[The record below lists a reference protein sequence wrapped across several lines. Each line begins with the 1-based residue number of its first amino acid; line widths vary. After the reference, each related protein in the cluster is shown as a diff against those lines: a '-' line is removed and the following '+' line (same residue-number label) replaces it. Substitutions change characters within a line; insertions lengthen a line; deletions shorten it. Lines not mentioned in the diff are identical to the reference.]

1 MAELLPF
8 REAYGKGLV
17 QLESGVVVVFS
28 ALLENGVDTVSSDL
42 PENGAVD
49 TMSAGSVDYHTISH
63 LNSVVAVRRVA
74 LRPSRRR
81 LMIGLSIVVKLG
93 IVALNMQTSHG
104 TSLGRLRIAIPIA
117 ADMVSVAEPGRS
129 GLLGAQTPARVG
141 KAVPTVIR
149 TVIVERR
156 SARLATRL

>member
-17 QLESGVVVVFS
+17 QLESGVVVFS
-28 ALLENGVDTVSSDL
+28 ALLENGVDTASSDL

-49 TMSAGSVDYHTISH
+49 TMSAGSADCHTISH
-63 LNSVVAVRRVA
+63 PNSVVAVRRVA

-81 LMIGLSIVVKLG
+81 LIGLSIVVKLG